1 MTPLGRPETSG
12 LRQRLWSDPGRQSF
26 VSSLAWANY
35 FGRDGQGAIR
45 GTLFPIRFVFHSG
58 GPVLAGLLFDLRGDY
73 IVAFFVFAVA
83 FGLGSFAA
91 LMARPPQ
98 PVAAGQ
104 PL

>member
-1 MTPLGRPETSG
+1 MGVPRLVAFASVYG
-12 LRQRLWSDPGRQSF
+12 LTRGIQSF

-73 IVAFFVFAVA
+73 IVAFLVFAVA